1 MVGWGALLPMRALDL
16 LLRLAFFAV
25 LPFAVTFAAAAFPMT
40 GVLVNMVLA
49 LAVFAFAEAVRPR
62 AERSRVLRLLTRRHL
77 AFEAYYR
84 EHPTGPFLY
93 YILSPLLFPYWLL
106 QSRARREVMLYR
118 DLALGGVVVLLVTGA
133 LDFARNWRPHL
144 AVERFLA
151 VWALLLVVQM
161 ACTLVLLAPIATT
174 VVKLHLERR
183 RAALWLLLAVAAVSA
198 GVAVYR
204 LERRRAPVVSWV
216 TTERVLLRTDVDPA
230 TARAVQLDA
239 LREVWAHPEELARST
254 DARGWV
260 EDDALDRADQVLEG
274 FYKADEAYAFTLH
287 AVPPEAPEVLL
298 LQCHLRWGRPTIWR
312 ALRKDGREVRS
323 KDELPAGVLGLPRR
337 ATRRPPSH
345 PRAMEPVP
353 AASYRQSP

>member
-1 MVGWGALLPMRALDL
+1 MRALDL

-25 LPFAVTFAAAAFPMT
+25 LPFGVAYAASAFPMT
-40 GVLVNMVLA
+40 GVLVNMVAA

-62 AERSRVLRLLTRRHL
+62 AERSRVLRVLTRRQL

-93 YILSPLLFPYWLL
+93 YLLSPLLFPYWLL

-118 DLALGGVVVLLVTGA
+118 DLALGSVVILLATGA
-133 LDFARNWRPHL
+133 LDYARNWQPHL
-144 AVERFLA
+144 GPERFFA
-151 VWALLLVVQM
+151 VWAVLVAAQL

-183 RAALWLLLAVAAVSA
+183 RAAMWLLLAVAAVSA
-198 GVAVYR
+198 CVAVYR
-204 LERRRAPVVSWV
+204 IERRRAPVVSWV
-216 TTERVLLRTDVDPA
+216 TTERVQLRTDEDPA

-239 LREVWAHPEELARST
+239 LRAVWAHPEELARST
-254 DARGWV
+254 DAKGWV

-287 AVPPEAPEVLL
+287 AAPPEAPEVLL
-298 LQCHLRWGRPTIWR
+298 LQCRLRWGRRTIWR
-312 ALRKDGREVRS
+312 ALRKDGRELRS

-337 ATRRPPSH
+337 AARRPPSN
-345 PRAMEPVP
+345 PLP
-353 AASYRQSP
+353 YRQER